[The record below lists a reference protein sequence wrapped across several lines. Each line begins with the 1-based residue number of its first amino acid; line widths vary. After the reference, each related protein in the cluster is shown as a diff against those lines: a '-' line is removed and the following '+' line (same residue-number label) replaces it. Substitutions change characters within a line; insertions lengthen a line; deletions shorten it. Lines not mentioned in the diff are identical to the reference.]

1 AIAKA
6 LDGRL
11 NLRPHPLS
19 DPVKQRLVE
28 LDSDAVIVE
37 ANPVFFT
44 AERPGNALLDHLPVY
59 DGPVIDKARQHV
71 VGGKLGL
78 VGDVAHADHV
88 RLGAGSEHRDAD
100 AVAALPQPVRPRLD
114 LPQCG
119 VLRPVYIVEV
129 THKVGEHRHVG
140 VDGLRAEDEADV
152 PPVNLGH
159 VHAADR
165 ANYVAF
171 GAQPGED

>member
-1 AIAKA
+1 MNPWPVASPAKPLAVIQIVSVKVAEIERAIAKA

-100 AVAALPQPVRPRLD
+100 AVAA
-114 LPQCG
+114 
-119 VLRPVYIVEV
+119 
-129 THKVGEHRHVG
+129 
-140 VDGLRAEDEADV
+140 
-152 PPVNLGH
+152 
-159 VHAADR
+159 
-165 ANYVAF
+165 
-171 GAQPGED
+171 